1 MYFEKNLQGRKGVR
15 MEGRPVM
22 LIADDVEINRTI
34 LRQIFQDQY
43 EVHEA
48 MNGQDALDKLT
59 QQEVNLLLLDLVMP
73 VMDGYE
79 VLSYLKRHDAYAE
92 LPVLAMTQRGDSDG
106 QARAIEMGAADFIT
120 KPFHPLI
127 VRRRAHNVLANVE
140 NEWRKAM
147 QAAKDHQLQEMH
159 RSIEEDSL
167 TGIDNRETFYRKTA
181 ELLQKNEAVPY
192 DLIYFDIDDF
202 RIINALFHVETG
214 NLILKTAAFYLQAAA
229 GGLGTCGRLEIDHFA
244 LCVPRGSIDV
254 RMLLQGLD
262 HTVQSLGISHNVLF
276 YAGVYPI
283 ENIYLP
289 IDQMIE
295 RAHFAMERVR
305 GSHVERFYTYDH
317 DMREQMLHEQ
327 MILRDMEFAL
337 QERQF
342 EVWYQPIYR
351 ATTGQAVQAEALVRW
366 QHPSEGLIEPT
377 LFVPIF
383 EHNGF
388 IVRLDRYV
396 WEEVAKFLAAEKEQY
411 GTAMPVSVN
420 VSRLNFYNHGLLEFL
435 LELLRRY
442 KLAPDLIRLEVT
454 EQAYMENPQQIA
466 KAIEEFRAKGFRVLM
481 DNFGSGASSLKML
494 KNLPVDVLKVD
505 MRFLH
510 GGDEQRARA
519 ILAAIVQTAKAMDT
533 GLIMEGV
540 ETKEEVDFLTSIGCD
555 AMQGYYYAWP
565 MPAEEFRKK
574 LHEG

>member
-1 MYFEKNLQGRKGVR
+1 MLITKEGER

-22 LIADDVEINRTI
+22 LIADDVEVNRTI

-43 EVHEA
+43 EVCEA
-48 MNGQDALDKLT
+48 ANGQDVLTALA
-59 QQEVNLLLLDLVMP
+59 QREVNILLLDLVMP

-79 VLSYLKRHDAYAE
+79 VLAYLHSHDAYAE
-92 LPVLAMTQRGDSDG
+92 LPVLAMTARGDSDG

-120 KPFHPLI
+120 KPFHPRV
-127 VRRRAHNVLANVE
+127 VRLRAHNVLANVE

-147 QAAKDHQLQEMH
+147 QAAKDHQIREMH
-159 RSIEEDSL
+159 RSIEEDGL
-167 TGIDNRETFYRKTA
+167 TGLDNRESFFRKTA
-181 ELLQKNEAVPY
+181 ELLQKNETMPY
-192 DLIYFDIDDF
+192 DLVYFDIDNF
-202 RIINALFHVETG
+202 RVINALFHVETG

-229 GGLGTCGRLEIDHFA
+229 STLGTCGRLEVDHFV
-244 LCVPRGSIDV
+244 LCIPRGSIDV
-254 RMLLQGLD
+254 NMLIMGLD
-262 HTVQSLGISHNVLF
+262 NTVQSLGLSHNVLF
-276 YAGVYPI
+276 YAGIYPI

-289 IDQMIE
+289 VDQMVE
-295 RAHFAMERVR
+295 RARFAEKRVR
-305 GSHVERFYTYDH
+305 GSHVDRVYTYDAS
-317 DMREQMLHEQ
+317 MREKMLKEQ
-327 MILRDMEFAL
+327 MIMRDMEFAL

-342 EVWYQPIYR
+342 QVYYQPIYR
-351 ATTGQAVQAEALVRW
+351 VSTGAPMQAEALVRW
-366 QHPSEGLIEPT
+366 QHPSEGLISPG
-377 LFVPIF
+377 LFIPLF

-411 GTAMPVSVN
+411 GRATPVSVN
-420 VSRLNFYNHGLLEFL
+420 VSRLNFYNHGLLDFL

-442 KLAPDLIRLEVT
+442 DLEPDLIRLEVT
-454 EQAYMENPQQIA
+454 EQAYTENPLQIA

-510 GGDEQRARA
+510 GGDEHRARA
-519 ILAAIVQTAKAMDT
+519 ILTAIVQTAKAIDT
-533 GLIMEGV
+533 DIIMEGV
-540 ETKEEVDFLTSIGCD
+540 ETEEEVTFLKNIGCD
-555 AMQGYYYAWP
+555 AMQGYYYTRP
-565 MPAEEFRKK
+565 MPVEELRKK